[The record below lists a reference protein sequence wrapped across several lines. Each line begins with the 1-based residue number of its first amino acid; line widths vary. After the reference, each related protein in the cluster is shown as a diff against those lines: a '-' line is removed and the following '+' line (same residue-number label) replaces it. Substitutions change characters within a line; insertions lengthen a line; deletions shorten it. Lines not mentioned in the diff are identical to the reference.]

1 MIKYARDSGK
11 TSAGVE
17 VSLNKAGTS
26 AIPAPVIRIP
36 SNKVAVMAVWTV
48 LRTSLL
54 FPAPKCWETTTP
66 APLESPKK
74 ADDHV
79 DDRTD
84 RTDRRKS
91 FIADEVADDPCV
103 DGIV

>member
-1 MIKYARDSGK
+1 MDRIAYLVVVSGPEMLGNNNAG
-11 TSAGVE
+11 SAGE
-17 VSLNKAGTS
+17 
-26 AIPAPVIRIP
+26 PQ
-36 SNKVAVMAVWTV
+36 
-48 LRTSLL
+48 
-54 FPAPKCWETTTP
+54 
-66 APLESPKK
+66 K